1 MTATADTGRESLRAK
16 FYRNINIA
24 NEDEAA
30 AAMTLIEGV
39 EALMYPWQERPQG
52 YQATPEELEVLLTAL
67 DKAKALMVSISTRSR
82 ELIGGDI
89 RTLANEQHKSLD

>member
-1 MTATADTGRESLRAK
+1 MTTTAPRAK
-16 FYRNINIA
+16 TYRSSLMA

-30 AAMTLIEGV
+30 AAKTLIEGV
-39 EALMYPWQERPQG
+39 EALMYPWQERPKG

-82 ELIGGDI
+82 ELIEDDM

>member
-16 FYRNINIA
+16 FYRNIHIA

-52 YQATPEELEVLLTAL
+52 YQALPGELEVLLTAL
-67 DKAKALMVSISTRSR
+67 DKAKALMVSISTRNR
-82 ELIGGDI
+82 ELIEDSKQ
-89 RTLANEQHKSLD
+89 TLVNEQHKSLD